1 MQLAAMDTLT
11 DDFSSIVRVAPC
23 EASHAAI
30 VEFSHTFDAYG
41 VHGSL
46 ERVSKAAGRVWA
58 AQAAGELAEWVE
70 GKRAI
75 IAAGDE
81 LRAAHFMI
89 QRGWHCD
96 QVPAEFDV
104 GVEWALAEAIGE
116 ASGGLGRD
124 DRTILR

>member
-58 AQAAGELAEWVE
+58 AQAAGELAECE
-70 GKRAI
+70 L
-75 IAAGDE
+75 DD

-104 GVEWALAEAIGE
+104 GVEWALVEAIGE